1 MPRCARWRV
10 EPTMPDER
18 RQDAG
23 ASWVMRQ
30 TWLDLLFAHW
40 PIELSR
46 LRPLVPAQLPL
57 DLHDGWAWIGVVP
70 FAMTDVAPRGVPAI
84 PWLSAFAEL
93 NVRTYVSLGGRAGVY
108 FFSLDAERLAAVAA
122 ARALFGLPYFH
133 ARMSVERGGQVE
145 YRSQRSKGDAEFV
158 ASYAPAGPPFVAAPG
173 TLDHFLTERYCLYT
187 VNGGRVSR
195 LDISHAPWRLQPAR
209 AEIRRNTMLAAS
221 GIAQPEIAPVLHY
234 AARQQM
240 LGYWPVRVDP
250 PTGHIERAAR

>member
-1 MPRCARWRV
+1 
-10 EPTMPDER
+10 
-18 RQDAG
+18 
-23 ASWVMRQ
+23 
-30 TWLDLLFAHW
+30 
-40 PIELSR
+40 
-46 LRPLVPAQLPL
+46 
-57 DLHDGWAWIGVVP
+57 
-70 FAMTDVAPRGVPAI
+70 
-84 PWLSAFAEL
+84 
-93 NVRTYVSLGGRAGVY
+93 
-108 FFSLDAERLAAVAA
+108 
-122 ARALFGLPYFH
+122 
-133 ARMSVERGGQVE
+133 MSVTRDDHIEYWSRRRGSG
-145 YRSQRSKGDAEFV
+145 AEFM
-158 ASYAPAGPPFVAAPG
+158 AEYAPSGATFVAAPG